1 MKKIRQAIKVLR
13 TGLCD
18 GQNALLNSF
27 ISTFANIS
35 SQKTHKKYL
44 HIKNRAINP
53 LYYMRII
60 KSSLHYLKNLNLVRS
75 YRYRRE
81 LNLFPCKIVKKI
93 KSRTKAHMATL
104 NIENIQDIEGI
115 QEQLDNFFCLTDEFC
130 LKKGEKKE
138 IAKKLVKHEFLINKT
153 SQAVANLWE
162 GFDDNEWKV
171 INKFLDRIDEVINI
185 VCNRYEMEEDET
197 IQKCLSRLL
206 KSLKNLKAVLE
217 DTLQFKSIAS
227 DVRALIEDESDLER
241 LDFAKR
247 IIADARARAKAKKQ

>member
-1 MKKIRQAIKVLR
+1 MKKIQQIIKSLQ

-18 GQNALLNSF
+18 GHNALFNSF
-27 ISTFANIS
+27 ISTFGNIS

-53 LYYMRII
+53 LYYMPII

-75 YRYRRE
+75 YGYRRK
-81 LNLFPCKIVKKI
+81 LNLFPCKIMKKI
-93 KSRTKAHMATL
+93 KDRTKAHMATL
-104 NIENIQDIEGI
+104 NIEDIQDIEGI
-115 QEQLDNFFCLTDEFC
+115 QEQLDDFFCLTDEFC
-130 LKKGEKKE
+130 LKKGEKRE
-138 IAKKLVKHEFLINKT
+138 IVKKLVKHEFLINKT
-153 SQAVANLWE
+153 SQAVEKLWE
-162 GFDDNEWKV
+162 DFDDNEWKV
-171 INKFLDRIDEVINI
+171 INKFLGKIDEVINI

-206 KSLKNLKAVLE
+206 KSLKNLKTVLD
-217 DTLQFKSIAS
+217 DTLQFNSIAS

-247 IIADARARAKAKKQ
+247 TITDARARARAKKQ